1 VANTNAHIYARKNAH
16 SYQDDRVGR
25 ISLECI
31 QKLENEDSEQ
41 HLPYVVASTAILEG
55 FYCN

>member
-1 VANTNAHIYARKNAH
+1 M
-16 SYQDDRVGR
+16 
-25 ISLECI
+25 

-41 HLPYVVASTAILEG
+41 HLTRVVALSAISGG